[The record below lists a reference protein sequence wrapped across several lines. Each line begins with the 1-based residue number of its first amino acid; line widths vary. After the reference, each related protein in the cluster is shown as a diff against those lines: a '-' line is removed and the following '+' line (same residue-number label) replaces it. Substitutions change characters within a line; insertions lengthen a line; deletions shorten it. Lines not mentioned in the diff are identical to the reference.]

1 MCSSDLVCSSDL
13 IDLDIYS
20 RNISDFLIDRQVDVT
35 EFGVDRRWE
44 NAGEVTSKGWELA
57 VGYDVLNTG
66 TTTYNTNISLSSNE
80 VTLDEYPLELA
91 QYGYLGS
98 PGQNAVTM
106 IRVKVGD
113 PLGQIFAPVF
123 DGVNSDG
130 SPIFKDVNGDGK
142 INSDAG
148 NVLQDDYDGEVIG
161 SAYPDLELG
170 SRMQF
175 DSTGALVIGLE
186 IGRASCRERV

>member
-1 MCSSDLVCSSDL
+1 M
-13 IDLDIYS
+13 IYS
-20 RNISDFLIDRQVDVT
+20 RNIRLFNRRQVDVT

-80 VTLDEYPLELA
+80 VTLDDYPLELA

-113 PLGQIFAPVF
+113 PLGQ
-123 DGVNSDG
+123 N
-130 SPIFKDVNGDGK
+130 
-142 INSDAG
+142 
-148 NVLQDDYDGEVIG
+148 LLLY
-161 SAYPDLELG
+161 L
-170 SRMQF
+170 R
-175 DSTGALVIGLE
+175 
-186 IGRASCRERV
+186 C